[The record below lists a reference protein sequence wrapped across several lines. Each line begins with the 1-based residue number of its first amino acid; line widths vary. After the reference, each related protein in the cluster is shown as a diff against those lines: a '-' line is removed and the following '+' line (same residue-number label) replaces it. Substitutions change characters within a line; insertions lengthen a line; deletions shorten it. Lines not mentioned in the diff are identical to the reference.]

1 MYAPVLM
8 QSDQRFI
15 LEAQTISKIGL
26 AVDNNNNNIT
36 VGIINLL
43 LPGVVRAL
51 GELES

>member
-26 AVDNNNNNIT
+26 AVDNNNNIT
-36 VGIINLL
+36 VSINLL

-51 GELES
+51 GKLES

>member
-36 VGIINLL
+36 VGINLL